1 MTGTPT
7 TAARVRAI
15 LIDQLGVET
24 FPDSAHII
32 TDLGADSLDTVEL
45 VMRLEEA
52 FGVEIETEDMDR
64 IDTVANLIAL
74 VERLVAA

>member
-1 MTGTPT
+1 MTT

-45 VMRLEEA
+45 AMRLEEA
-52 FGVEIETEDMDR
+52 FGVDIETDDMER

>member
-1 MTGTPT
+1 MTLT

-15 LIDQLGVET
+15 LIDHLGVET
-24 FPDSAHII
+24 FPDTAHIV

>member
-1 MTGTPT
+1 MTPT

-15 LIDQLGVET
+15 LHDHLGVET
-24 FPDSAHII
+24 FPDSAHIV

-45 VMRLEEA
+45 VMLLEEE
-52 FGVEIETEDMDR
+52 FNIEIMNDDMDR

-74 VERLVAA
+74 VERLAAA